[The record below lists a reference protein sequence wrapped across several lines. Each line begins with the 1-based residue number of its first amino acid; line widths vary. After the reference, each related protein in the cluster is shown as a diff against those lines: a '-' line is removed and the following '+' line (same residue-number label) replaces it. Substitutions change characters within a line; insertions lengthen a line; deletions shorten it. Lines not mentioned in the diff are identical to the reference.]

1 MVRPDARQDHVD
13 SPNSLSS
20 GSSGIRERRSVTEAN
35 SLETTSPARAQDAL
49 LGSGRGVFSLAIIAL
64 GVETLVCAR
73 SVCNAPPLSPRYK
86 VIPVIPWLPA
96 IPSLAYIFGA
106 ILVVLGAGLLFK
118 RTVRTAA
125 LVLGSLLFFCTLIFD
140 VPKNIA
146 NIGNMSLRTSVFEPF
161 AIASIAWLLPGS
173 GILPS
178 SLEHSSRY
186 LLGLSLIVFGVDH
199 LIALAP
205 IATLIPAW
213 IPWHVFWIAFFG
225 AGFIAAGL
233 SIWLN
238 TLQRWAA
245 ACIGLMYAIWVFT
258 LHLPRVLGLY
268 GIPGAPHNPNEW
280 SSLFIAVALWGGA
293 WALASNP
300 QSLGRTV

>member
-1 MVRPDARQDHVD
+1 
-13 SPNSLSS
+13 
-20 GSSGIRERRSVTEAN
+20 
-35 SLETTSPARAQDAL
+35 
-49 LGSGRGVFSLAIIAL
+49 
-64 GVETLVCAR
+64 
-73 SVCNAPPLSPRYK
+73 

-125 LVLGSLLFFCTLIFD
+125 LVLGCLLFFCTLIFD

-293 WALASNP
+293 WALASNL